1 MEVHAKNVDF
11 IDIVDASGNAAGRL
25 YFIPC
30 DVGIVS
36 RVQELTQLYPLL
48 VEEVRPLNLYDDGT
62 AHTAHTEDTEKL
74 HEAETRLYNALD
86 YACGVVTAQEAF
98 KQYRPFAV
106 VDGEL
111 WLTRVVQAIA
121 KVMPRIEARIY
132 EISRTAWSGNKK
144 TLWRKRR

>member
-25 YFIPC
+25 FFIPG

-62 AHTAHTEDTEKL
+62 AHTEDTERL
-74 HEAETRLYNALD
+74 QEAETRLYNALD

-121 KVMPRIEARIY
+121 KVMPRIEERIY